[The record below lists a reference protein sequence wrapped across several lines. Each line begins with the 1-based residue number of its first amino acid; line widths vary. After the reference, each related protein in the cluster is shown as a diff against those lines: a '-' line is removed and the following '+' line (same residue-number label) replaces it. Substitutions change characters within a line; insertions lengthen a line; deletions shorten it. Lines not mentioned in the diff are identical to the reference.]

1 MSEAPDDRSPSVQL
15 PSSGTGARARQ
26 RQQRAKQRR
35 TQQAWFTVAM
45 VVLAATIPVLGWIG
59 FHRIIT
65 TTEGRRVDPQNDP
78 TKPNYEVDVVPTPVA
93 LVVQRDAQDNLTG
106 LTMLSLGANDTG
118 GGVLFIP
125 PATITDDVIPDPTSS
140 TTTTTTTTVPKSSTT
155 KPATVKTTTL
165 KAAYATKGLD
175 PLVQLTANV
184 VGLSFGEVIVL
195 TDDQLA
201 QFVAPV
207 APLTV
212 QNPDRLLETGANGK
226 STVKFAAGSV
236 TLQPADVPVYF
247 ALRSPEES
255 DINRLA
261 RQQVVWQAWLDAI
274 KSSPNPNVIPGE
286 RTEGLGHYL
295 AGFVTGNVRFA
306 TLPVTAAEGSNGEET
321 FTTDPATLQPL
332 VSTIVPLPLPANP
345 GDRMRVRLLSG
356 VGPLDVKAML
366 GTHLVPVN
374 GQVVIVGNADR
385 FDYANS
391 QIVYYDDAF
400 ADDANRLQ
408 QSLGLAEVVERATA
422 TDTEDLTLII
432 GRDLV
437 TKQNLEIAIGD
448 GSG

>member
-140 TTTTTTTTVPKSSTT
+140 TTTTTTTVPKSSTT

-207 APLTV
+207 APITI

-226 STVKFAAGSV
+226 TTVKFPAGSV
-236 TLQPADVPVYF
+236 TLEATDVPVYL
-247 ALRSPEES
+247 ALR
-255 DINRLA
+255 N
-261 RQQVVWQAWLDAI
+261 
-274 KSSPNPNVIPGE
+274 PGE
-286 RTEGLGHYL
+286 T
-295 AGFVTGNVRFA
+295 
-306 TLPVTAAEGSNGEET
+306 
-321 FTTDPATLQPL
+321 
-332 VSTIVPLPLPANP
+332 
-345 GDRMRVRLLSG
+345 
-356 VGPLDVKAML
+356 
-366 GTHLVPVN
+366 
-374 GQVVIVGNADR
+374 
-385 FDYANS
+385 
-391 QIVYYDDAF
+391 
-400 ADDANRLQ
+400 
-408 QSLGLAEVVERATA
+408 
-422 TDTEDLTLII
+422 
-432 GRDLV
+432 
-437 TKQNLEIAIGD
+437 
-448 GSG
+448 

>member
-1 MSEAPDDRSPSVQL
+1 MSEGPDDQPLSVQL
-15 PSSGTGARARQ
+15 PSSGTGARART
-26 RQQRAKQRR
+26 RQQRAKRRR
-35 TQQAWFTVAM
+35 TQQAWFTVAV
-45 VVLAATIPVLGWIG
+45 VVLAAAIPVLSWVG

-78 TKPNYEVDVVPTPVA
+78 TKPSYEVDVVPTPVA
-93 LVVQRDAQDNLTG
+93 LVVQQDAQNKLTG

-125 PATITDDVIPDPTSS
+125 PATVTDDVIPDPSTS
-140 TTTTTTTTVPKSSTT
+140 TTTTTTPRSSTT

-165 KAAYATKGLD
+165 EAAYASKGLD

-195 TDDQLA
+195 TDDQLT

-207 APLTV
+207 APLTI

-226 STVKFAAGSV
+226 TTVKFAAGPV
-236 TLQPADVPVYF
+236 TLQAADVPVYL
-247 ALRSPEES
+247 ALRNPGET
-255 DINRLA
+255 DLNRLA
-261 RQQVVWQAWLDAI
+261 RQQAVWQAWLAGI
-274 KSSPNPNVIPGE
+274 HSSSDPNAIPGE
-286 RTEGLGHYL
+286 RTEGLGRYL
-295 AGFVTGNVRFA
+295 KGFVAGDVRFA
-306 TLPVTAAEGSNGEET
+306 TLPATAAQNSKGEET
-321 FTTDPATLQPL
+321 FTTDAATLEPL
-332 VSTIVPLPLPANP
+332 VSTIVPLPTPANP
-345 GDRMRVRLLSG
+345 GDRVRVRLLSG
-356 VGPLDVKAML
+356 VGPLDVNAML
-366 GTHLVPVN
+366 STHLVPAN
-374 GQVVIVGNADR
+374 AQVVIVGNADR

-408 QSLGLAEVVERATA
+408 QSLGVGEVVKRATA

-432 GRDLV
+432 GQDLV
-437 TKQNLEIAIGD
+437 AKQNLEIAKGD